1 MHENLHTITKALLK
15 CPTAPYRES
24 AVQGYILDFCRQRG
38 ISATVDAMG
47 NILARYGRQNDH
59 PLVFVAHTD
68 HPGFIIEK
76 DSVRNRTTAIFHG
89 GVEKEYFRKNTA
101 IRIFTANGSVKGK
114 LLKVRFDVKKREKR
128 VWITIE
134 KPVCKGDLGMWDLPA
149 VRIQGDKLISRA
161 CDDLVGCVSIL
172 AMLDEASRRGG
183 GKSVSALFTVAEEP
197 GLHGAK
203 FAAMK
208 ALIPKKSIVLSI
220 ETSSAL
226 PTAPV
231 GKGVVIRVGDRSS
244 IFHPAVTKW
253 MLGIAK
259 EIQDKDKAF
268 CYQRKLM
275 DAGTCEASV
284 FSAFGYMAG
293 ALCIP
298 LGNYHN
304 RDFKRKK
311 IAAEFVSCRDL
322 QNMVRLFLALV
333 QRGVSGVKLNP
344 KKPAYKKRHGKLGE
358 VFWE

>member
-1 MHENLHTITKALLK
+1 
-15 CPTAPYRES
+15 
-24 AVQGYILDFCRQRG
+24 
-38 ISATVDAMG
+38 MG
-47 NILARYGRQNDH
+47 NILARYGRQNSN

-76 DSVRNRTTAIFHG
+76 NSVRNRTTALFHG

-101 IRIFTANGSVKGK
+101 VCVFTANGSVKGK
-114 LLKVRFDVKKREKR
+114 ILKVHFDKKKRLKR
-128 VWITIE
+128 VRLSVE
-134 KPVCKGDLGMWDLPA
+134 KAVCKGDLAMWDLP
-149 VRIQGDKLISRA
+149 VFRIQGDKLMSRA
-161 CDDLVGCVSIL
+161 CDDLAGCASIL
-172 AMLDEASRRGG
+172 AMLDEVYRRRIRR
-183 GKSVSALFTVAEEP
+183 SVTALFTAAEEP

-208 ALIPKKSIVLSI
+208 RLIPKGSTAISV
-220 ETSSAL
+220 ETSSAS
-226 PTAPV
+226 PKAPV

-244 IFHPAVTKW
+244 IFHPAITKW
-253 MLGIAK
+253 MLDAAK
-259 EIQDKDKAF
+259 TIQNKYKTF

-284 FSAFGYMAG
+284 FTAFGYMAG

-311 IAAEFVSCRDL
+311 IASEFISCRDL
-322 QNMVRLFLALV
+322 QNMVKLFLVLV
-333 QRGVSGVKLNP
+333 QTGVSGLKLIQKQP
-344 KKPAYKKRHGKLGE
+344 TYKKRYGTLGE

>member
-1 MHENLHTITKALLK
+1 MQSNLLKIAASLLK

-24 AVQGYILDFCRQRG
+24 AVQEYILDFCRQRG
-38 ISATVDAMG
+38 ITTTVDSMG
-47 NILARYGRQNDH
+47 NILAQHGRQNDQ

-76 DSVRNRTTAIFHG
+76 NSVRNQTTAVFHG

-101 IRIFTANGSVKGK
+101 ICIFTANGPVKGK
-114 LLKVRFDVKKREKR
+114 ILKVRFDKKKREKR

-134 KPVCKGDLGMWDLPA
+134 KPVSKGDLGMWDLPA
-149 VRIQGDKLISRA
+149 VRIRGDKLYSRA

-172 AMLDEASRRGG
+172 SMLDEAYRRGIR
-183 GKSVSALFTVAEEP
+183 KSVSALFTVAEEP

-208 ALIPKKSIVLSI
+208 ALIPKNSILISI

-226 PTAPV
+226 PIAPV

-244 IFHPAVTKW
+244 IFHPAITKW

-259 EIQDKDKAF
+259 EIQDKDKTF
-268 CYQRKLM
+268 HYQRKLM

-304 RDFKRKK
+304 RDLKRKK

-333 QRGVSGVKLNP
+333 QRGVSGVKSIP
-344 KKPAYKKRHGKLGE
+344 KQPAYKKRYGKLGE